1 MLLIALVWHIMKFSK
16 IGPGLSVA
24 IDECYIDDDNM
35 VMLKVQT
42 SKTHLFR
49 NCPMYTYLC
58 KHYYIWRLRCGFE
71 YALEDCCLF
80 MSVEQVLRF
89 KTGKFLARISQI
101 HNQRN

>member
-1 MLLIALVWHIMKFSK
+1 MNHFEPRQTSLLKVEPEVIIFVYFHDHAVALVWHIMKFSK

-58 KHYYIWRLRCGFE
+58 KHY
-71 YALEDCCLF
+71 
-80 MSVEQVLRF
+80 
-89 KTGKFLARISQI
+89 
-101 HNQRN
+101 